1 MSLRTLERDA
11 PSSFKHSVSAGTRVL
26 VFSAIAL
33 VLMLA
38 DARLKITEPLR
49 QAVSAVLFPLQW
61 AVMQPVEWL
70 ASGQSYFED
79 LAKAQNEAVASRQA
93 MTAMMLKAHEAE
105 RLHEENQQLRDLLQ
119 LRPRLTVDTV
129 AAEVMYE
136 TPDSYTRR
144 VVLDKGQVA
153 GIEAGSPVL
162 DDLGVLGQVTRVQP
176 FSSEV
181 TLLSDRD
188 QAIPVMVARTG
199 VRSVAY
205 GDASNLRTDSMELR
219 FLSNDA
225 DILVGDEL
233 VTSGVDGVYLAGLP
247 VARVVQVERRAQSPF
262 MRIYCEPI
270 ARLDGARHVMV
281 LTPLNMVKAQ
291 HSPDA
296 APIAPSEAETKQQR
310 EDKSA
315 QRRALGKANLPGA
328 GGQR

>member
-26 VFSAIAL
+26 VFSAVAL

-79 LAKAQNEAVASRQA
+79 LAQAQNEAVASRQA

-181 TLLSDRD
+181 TLLSDRE

-199 VRSVAY
+199 VSGSLDRPRGRVRQWRCRCRRRTRRRS
-205 GDASNLRTDSMELR
+205 
-219 FLSNDA
+219 
-225 DILVGDEL
+225 
-233 VTSGVDGVYLAGLP
+233 
-247 VARVVQVERRAQSPF
+247 
-262 MRIYCEPI
+262 
-270 ARLDGARHVMV
+270 
-281 LTPLNMVKAQ
+281 
-291 HSPDA
+291 
-296 APIAPSEAETKQQR
+296 
-310 EDKSA
+310 
-315 QRRALGKANLPGA
+315 
-328 GGQR
+328 

>member
-1 MSLRTLERDA
+1 
-11 PSSFKHSVSAGTRVL
+11 
-26 VFSAIAL
+26 
-33 VLMLA
+33 
-38 DARLKITEPLR
+38 
-49 QAVSAVLFPLQW
+49 
-61 AVMQPVEWL
+61 
-70 ASGQSYFED
+70 
-79 LAKAQNEAVASRQA
+79 
-93 MTAMMLKAHEAE
+93 MMLKAHRGRAFCTKKTS
-105 RLHEENQQLRDLLQ
+105 NCATCCS

-136 TPDSYTRR
+136 TPDQLHTPRGA
-144 VVLDKGQVA
+144 GQRT
-153 GIEAGSPVL
+153 GCRIEAGSPVM

-205 GDASNLRTDSMELR
+205 WRCLQFAHRQHGAALHAH
-219 FLSNDA
+219 DA
-225 DILVGDEL
+225 DIAGGGRL

-262 MRIYCEPI
+262 MRIYCEPV

-296 APIAPSEAETKQQR
+296 APIAPSEAETKRQR